1 MTLTANTGEK
11 LGIKGTS
18 HEIDGDGDNI
28 STDYWNE
35 TSVASVA
42 KLWDLSATER
52 EALIGLGTK
61 LSRDYDNHRKTKPS
75 EIVRFL
81 RARPNDVKD
90 AEEMFRNMMEWRQEH
105 RVDTILQDYTPPQE
119 LLQKYPGAVLRGVD
133 RDGDPIY
140 VGRVG
145 VTDGVGMLRNY
156 GHDEIIKHAIW
167 IREMVSTG
175 SWIQD
180 YENHAVNE
188 TPRIIKRITIIE
200 DCHGISLSTHMNRQL
215 LNAYSDVMRLDQ
227 DNYPETAKR
236 LIIIRTPVIFRLVWS
251 IIKHF
256 FDKGVVDKMI
266 FAGSSDYQEVLR
278 QYMDLEVLPEE
289 IAPGI
294 GKGAAIPGMP
304 PNFGGGPIE
313 GSANGN
319 I

>member
-1 MTLTANTGEK
+1 MTLTQHTGVQVDIE
-11 LGIKGTS
+11 GTS
-18 HEIDGDGDNI
+18 HKINGDGDDQ

-35 TSVASVA
+35 TSVESVA
-42 KLWDLSATER
+42 KLWDLSAKER

-61 LSRDYDNHRKTKPS
+61 LSREYDNHRKTKPS
-75 EIVRFL
+75 EIVRFS
-81 RARPNDVKD
+81 RARPNDVKG
-90 AEEMFRNMMEWRQEH
+90 AEDMFRNMMEWRQEH
-105 RVDTILQDYTPPQE
+105 HVDTILQDYTPPPE
-119 LLQKYPGAVLRGVD
+119 LFQKYPGAVLQGVD

-145 VTDGVGMLRNY
+145 VTDGVGMLRKY

-167 IREMVSTG
+167 VREMVSTG

-180 YENHAVNE
+180 YENQGVNE
-188 TPRIIKRITIIE
+188 APRTIKRITIIE
-200 DCHGISLSTHMNRQL
+200 DCHGISLSTHLNRQL

-236 LIIIRTPVIFRLVWS
+236 LLIIRTPVIFRLVWS

-266 FAGSSDYQEVLR
+266 FVGSSDYQEVLS
-278 QYMDLEVLPEE
+278 QYVDLGVLPDE
-289 IAPGI
+289 IVPGI

-313 GSANGN
+313 GSANRN
-319 I
+319 L